1 MAVFHGSQF
10 QHCGNF
16 SETRLR
22 MLNLTM
28 SLTGVVGSLVT
39 MFIFGVLIGARA
51 YKTILQRLFI
61 YSVLATMVHEIAH
74 MAQIELQFQYAGQE
88 KVCAHLGFI
97 SNWTGWVIYA
107 FNLDII
113 LYLLLLVHQQ
123 WRGGNNMLHRSC
135 MRSACC
141 RRAMEC
147 ICVSVT
153 IFLPVS
159 IVWVP
164 YKEHLYGLNEAYCYI
179 KAFDNN
185 CTEIGVRDKL
195 LYAYSL
201 YEGVGLMAIVI
212 AIGIL
217 IAYCSLTAVVQNVK
231 RLLCQIM
238 ALLLAITLYIVIL
251 NIMLAIDILMEV
263 SYPLSIFFAIAA
275 TLTDLLFLFGY
286 LLAFYSSQIKRS
298 IIPQRKRL
306 PPYHFD
312 DASSTTKDYGSMEHT
327 KGSTIPSYT
336 YFDVPYTGEFTS
348 VPD

>member
-1 MAVFHGSQF
+1 MDGSQF

-16 SETRLR
+16 NETKLR

-28 SLTGVVGSLVT
+28 SLTGAVGSMVT
-39 MFIFGVLIGARA
+39 VFVFGVLIGAKA
-51 YKTILQRLFI
+51 YKTFLQRLFI

-74 MAQIELQFQYAGQE
+74 VAQIELQFQYAGQE
-88 KVCAHLGFI
+88 KVCANLGFV

-113 LYLLLLVHQQ
+113 LYLLLVVYQQ
-123 WRGGNNMLHRSC
+123 WREGNYMLQRSC

-141 RRAMEC
+141 KRVMEC
-147 ICVSVT
+147 ICVFVT
-153 IFLPVS
+153 IFFPVS

-179 KAFDNN
+179 RAFDDN

-217 IAYCSLTAVVQNVK
+217 IAYCSITAVVRNVK
-231 RLLCQIM
+231 RLLRQIM
-238 ALLLAITLYIVIL
+238 VLLLAITLYIVIL
-251 NIMLAIDILMEV
+251 NIMLAIDISMDV

-298 IIPQRKRL
+298 IMPHRKRPSL
-306 PPYHFD
+306 IVVIKQACVQQQHSSNFAWVHGSSL
-312 DASSTTKDYGSMEHT
+312 ASRR
-327 KGSTIPSYT
+327 
-336 YFDVPYTGEFTS
+336 F
-348 VPD
+348 